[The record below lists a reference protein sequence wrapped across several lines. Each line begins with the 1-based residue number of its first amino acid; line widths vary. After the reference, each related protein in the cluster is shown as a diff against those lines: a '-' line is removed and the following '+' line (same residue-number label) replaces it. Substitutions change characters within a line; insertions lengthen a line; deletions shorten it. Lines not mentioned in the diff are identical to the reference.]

1 MNILNGMAE
10 NERVVKNESNPERK
24 KGDTTM
30 YKVVPEE
37 IWDLA
42 LRKMEKLTLINS
54 RTEDEMNEFRAW
66 ALLLSMDLPTEEA
79 KKIMAAMDAESEPQ
93 NRVKLFVI
101 QGGLG

>member
-1 MNILNGMAE
+1 
-10 NERVVKNESNPERK
+10 
-24 KGDTTM
+24 M

-54 RTEDEMNEFRAW
+54 RTEDEINEFRAW

-79 KKIMAAMDAESEPQ
+79 KKIMAAIDAESEPQ

>member
-1 MNILNGMAE
+1 MC
-10 NERVVKNESNPERK
+10 
-24 KGDTTM
+24 
-30 YKVVPEE
+30 KVVPEE

-42 LRKMEKLTLINS
+42 LRKMEELTLIHG
-54 RTEDEMNEFRAW
+54 RTDDEMDEFRAW

-93 NRVKLFVI
+93 TRVKLFVI

>member
-1 MNILNGMAE
+1 
-10 NERVVKNESNPERK
+10 
-24 KGDTTM
+24 M

-54 RTEDEMNEFRAW
+54 RTEDEINEIRAW

-79 KKIMAAMDAESEPQ
+79 KKIMAAIDAESEPQ

>member
-1 MNILNGMAE
+1 
-10 NERVVKNESNPERK
+10 
-24 KGDTTM
+24 M

-42 LRKMEKLTLINS
+42 LRKMEMLTLINS

-66 ALLLSMDLPTEEA
+66 ALLLSMDLPTEES
-79 KKIMAAMDAESEPQ
+79 KKIMAAMDPESEPQ

-101 QGGLG
+101 QGG

>member
-1 MNILNGMAE
+1 
-10 NERVVKNESNPERK
+10 
-24 KGDTTM
+24 M

-42 LRKMEKLTLINS
+42 LRKMEMLTLINS

-66 ALLLSMDLPTEEA
+66 ALLLSMDLPTEDS
-79 KKIMAAMDAESEPQ
+79 KKIMAAMDPESEPQ

-101 QGGLG
+101 QGG

>member
-1 MNILNGMAE
+1 
-10 NERVVKNESNPERK
+10 
-24 KGDTTM
+24 M

-54 RTEDEMNEFRAW
+54 RTEDEINEFRAW
-66 ALLLSMDLPTEEA
+66 ALLLSMDLPTEES
-79 KKIMAAMDAESEPQ
+79 KKIMAAMNAESEPQ

>member
-1 MNILNGMAE
+1 
-10 NERVVKNESNPERK
+10 
-24 KGDTTM
+24 M

-54 RTEDEMNEFRAW
+54 RTADEMNEFRAW